1 MPMDLEQ
8 QILKVLRG
16 MSANTRPPTFGDLA
30 RRFGVTADLVAH
42 SARRMVEKGIAKP
55 SMVEIHGVSKMHGL
69 LPQPELGSDAV
80 PDSPSM
86 LPADKDQP
94 VVAEK

>member
-16 MSANTRPPTFGDLA
+16 MSADTRPPTFGDLA

-42 SARRMVEKGIAKP
+42 SARLMVEKGLAKP
-55 SMVEIHGVSKMHGL
+55 SMIEIRGVSKMHGL
-69 LPQPELGSDAV
+69 LPQPAPAEVGAAAPDA
-80 PDSPSM
+80 SPVT
-86 LPADKDQP
+86 ANATVDD
-94 VVAEK
+94 

>member
-16 MSANTRPPTFGDLA
+16 MGANTRPPTFGDLA

-42 SARRMVEKGIAKP
+42 SARLMVEKGVAKP
-55 SMVEIHGVSKMHGL
+55 SMVEIHGVNKMHGL
-69 LPQPELGSDAV
+69 LPQPAAPAPAPPA
-80 PDSPSM
+80 PDV
-86 LPADKDQP
+86 LPVENEP

>member
-16 MSANTRPPTFGDLA
+16 MSAGSRPPTFGDLA

-42 SARRMVEKGIAKP
+42 SARLMVEKGVAQP
-55 SMVEIHGVSKMHGL
+55 SMVEIHGVAKMHGL
-69 LPQPELGSDAV
+69 LPQPA
-80 PDSPSM
+80 
-86 LPADKDQP
+86 
-94 VVAEK
+94 VAEVPAAAAVATVDD